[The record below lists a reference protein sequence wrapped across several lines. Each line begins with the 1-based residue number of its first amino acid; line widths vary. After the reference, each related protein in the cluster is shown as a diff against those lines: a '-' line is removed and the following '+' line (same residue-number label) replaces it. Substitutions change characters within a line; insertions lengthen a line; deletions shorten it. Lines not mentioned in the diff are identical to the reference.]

1 MDDKTLFFQDIST
14 LVKMCNV
21 KSEGS
26 FLKFEYDELFSKYND
41 IEEEIDDIKK
51 SISEDCYDTSAEM
64 ADRNI
69 EIILKKIINNLN
81 ILIREKK
88 ESLEAFTK
96 KSDDLK
102 EEIVLLEEKI
112 ASEQNYLSKMQ
123 KFSSVSSK
131 VEILDSNLS
140 DNVYAINKDL
150 IVLEKELKEKKK
162 SFLSIQV
169 SIRELSDDLNALALD
184 LKNKK
189 GQLIESR
196 NNLKN
201 KEAYIDFDKRSRNR
215 KKIANLTSQ
224 KEEISNKMSMIVNN
238 PAYIEYQIKECVKKN
253 LFGSN
258 QLVLLLKRLI
268 KNALLYPFMS
278 LDLDN
283 ALESKLLRATQAR
296 DTFADIIEK
305 KSYSVFDALT
315 PESIRIC
322 YLNNEIEQWEKDK
335 ENLLDRIK
343 SGNENAKIS
352 RKFVNDLNDIIFRLK
367 KEIREYNELINDDL
381 EDANS
386 KINSM
391 NKANLELRQK
401 DLKNAEDFLIKFYE
415 SEARNF
421 DELEKDL
428 NTNYKAIQSK
438 IDVANEEIEKIKYE
452 TLSNKDSAI
461 NLIEYNNDKKTLS
474 KLADIVVKIKHRQ
487 QFIDSPFTIARR
499 LEALL
504 ETRLLDDIEAN
515 TNTDIF
521 DEELIESIIGSSDEE
536 EKNEDVYESFEDKIK
551 SGKIIKVVKQT
562 PLIEKNSNNDG
573 ISLENENQSEDN
585 EVLDVEGISEDDD
598 NLKG

>member
-41 IEEEIDDIKK
+41 IEAEIDDIKK
-51 SISEDCYDTSAEM
+51 SISEECYDTSAEM

-81 ILIREKK
+81 ISIREKR
-88 ESLEAFTK
+88 ESLENFTK
-96 KSDDLK
+96 KSDELK
-102 EEIVLLEEKI
+102 EEIALLEEKI
-112 ASEQNYLSKMQ
+112 FSEQNYLSKMQ
-123 KFSSVSSK
+123 KFSSVGGK
-131 VEILDSNLS
+131 IEILDSSFS

-150 IVLEKELKEKKK
+150 ISLEKELKEKKK

-169 SIRELSDDLNALALD
+169 SIRELSDDLNSLAVS

-215 KKIANLTSQ
+215 KKIASLTAQ
-224 KEEISNKMSMIVNN
+224 KEELSDKMSKIVNN
-238 PAYIEYQIKECVKKN
+238 PAYIEYQIKECAKKN

-258 QLVLLLKRLI
+258 QLVLLVTRLI
-268 KNALLYPFMS
+268 KIALSYPFMTF
-278 LDLDN
+278 DLDN

-296 DTFADIIEK
+296 DTLADIIEK
-305 KSYSVFDALT
+305 KSYSVFDTLT

-335 ENLLDRIK
+335 ENLLARIK
-343 SGNENAKIS
+343 SGNENAKIT
-352 RKFVNDLNDIIFRLK
+352 RKFVNDLNDIISRLK
-367 KEIREYNELINDDL
+367 KEIKEYSGLINDDCD
-381 EDANS
+381 EADS
-386 KINSM
+386 KMNSM

-401 DLKNAEDFLIKFYE
+401 DLKNAEDYLIKFYE
-415 SEARNF
+415 SEANNF

-428 NTNYKAIQSK
+428 NIKYKDIQNK
-438 IDVANEEIEKIKYE
+438 IDLANEEIEKIKYD

-461 NLIEYNNDKKTLS
+461 NLIEYNNDKKMLS

-487 QFIDSPFTIARR
+487 QFLDSPLTIAKR
-499 LEALL
+499 LEVLL
-504 ETRLLDDIEAN
+504 ETNLLDDIKVN
-515 TNTDIF
+515 TSDDIF
-521 DEELIESIIGSSDEE
+521 DEELINSIIGSSVEE
-536 EKNEDVYESFEDKIK
+536 NNEELEESFEDKIK
-551 SGKIIKVVKQT
+551 LGKIIKVVKQT
-562 PLIEKNSNNDG
+562 PLIEKNDNNDE
-573 ISLENENQSEDN
+573 IALDNENQSEDN
-585 EVLDVEGISEDDD
+585 EVLDLDDNSEDDD
-598 NLKG
+598 ILKG